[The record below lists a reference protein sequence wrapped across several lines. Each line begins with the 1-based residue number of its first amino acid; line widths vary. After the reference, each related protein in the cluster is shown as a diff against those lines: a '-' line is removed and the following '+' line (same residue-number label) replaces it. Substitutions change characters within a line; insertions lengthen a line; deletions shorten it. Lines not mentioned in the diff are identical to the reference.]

1 MHNIFYHNK
10 VCQNHS
16 SNLSKIYINK
26 VFEANKEYSLTLS
39 PCSIYVFSFAIIIS
53 GNVNNNSMYFGTIAT
68 GTSSDKTSAIF
79 DICRK
84 TSNILLSINNCDL
97 TIETKDWMFGTIRQ
111 I

>member
-1 MHNIFYHNK
+1 
-10 VCQNHS
+10 
-16 SNLSKIYINK
+16 
-26 VFEANKEYSLTLS
+26 
-39 PCSIYVFSFAIIIS
+39 
-53 GNVNNNSMYFGTIAT
+53 MYFGTIAT